1 MILDEIV
8 SYKIKQLEEEKE
20 KQPLYK
26 FEHKIIDINT
36 RNFRESLSKD
46 GMSIIAEIKKASPSK
61 GIIKKDFNPEVIAN
75 IYEKIN
81 IDAIS
86 VLTEKNFFKGKD
98 EYIRLVKG
106 VTTKPILRKDFIIDE
121 YQIFQ
126 AKYIGADAILLIVSI
141 LKNKLKSFYKLAEEL
156 GLQCIVEVHDRAE
169 LEIALEAEVQ
179 IIGINNRNLKDFTVN
194 LKNTEALIKYIP
206 KEKIIISE
214 SGIQTSED
222 ILYLNSIG
230 ANAVLIGETFM
241 RNIEDIKSINDFI
254 SKAKGE

>member
-8 SYKIKQLEEEKE
+8 SYKMKQLEEEKE
-20 KQPLYK
+20 NQPLYK

-81 IDAIS
+81 IDASS

-156 GLQCIVEVHDRAE
+156 GLQCIVEVHDREE

-206 KEKIIISE
+206 EEKIIISE

-241 RNIEDIKSINDFI
+241 RNIEDIKAINDFI
-254 SKAKGE
+254 AKAKGE

>member
-8 SYKIKQLEEEKE
+8 SYKMKQLKEEKE
-20 KQPLYK
+20 NQPLYK

-86 VLTEKNFFKGKD
+86 VLTEKKFFKGKD

-206 KEKIIISE
+206 EEKIIISE

>member
-1 MILDEIV
+1 M
-8 SYKIKQLEEEKE
+8 KQLEEEKE
-20 KQPLYK
+20 DQPLYK

-61 GIIKKDFNPEVIAN
+61 GIIKKDFNPEAIAN

-206 KEKIIISE
+206 EEKIIISE

-241 RNIEDIKSINDFI
+241 RNIEDIKAINDFI
-254 SKAKGE
+254 AKAKGE